1 MGDGK
6 ISQRQLAFLFFTILI
21 GTMFFHNPQIVVGTT
36 GQDGWI
42 AYLIASFWG
51 ILVALVMVALGQR
64 FPDQT
69 LTGYIPN
76 ILGKPLGKIL
86 SLLYTIWFLF
96 IGGGVL
102 AQFANFM
109 NTTIM
114 ASTPKM
120 VFIITFVAIAY
131 YAVNLGLETFVRV
144 NELLLWVIVIA
155 IILVVTLPYE
165 LMDLRRMLPVG
176 QMSIGKLVATSLI
189 AGSWRGE
196 VMLVGMF
203 LPALVTLKNTARN
216 MIETVFLVGVML
228 IAVEISLVTVF
239 GAHLVGDIEVP
250 VFALARMI
258 STARVLDR
266 LEALVLIIWVFA
278 TFIKICAF
286 LYCTARATADT
297 MGFQEFRFLL
307 LPISL
312 LFTAIA
318 YNQTVDPAK
327 FVDFLL
333 FTWPGYGLL
342 SFELVIPLFLL
353 IVALWRGK
361 REKKV

>member
-155 IILVVTLPYE
+155 IVLVVTLPYE

-176 QMSIGKLVATSLI
+176 QMSIGRARRDFPDCRELEGRSDVGRNVF
-189 AGSWRGE
+189 AGVGNLKEYRPQHDRDRIPGWSDVDCCGDIIGNSIWSSFSWR
-196 VMLVGMF
+196 
-203 LPALVTLKNTARN
+203 
-216 MIETVFLVGVML
+216 
-228 IAVEISLVTVF
+228 
-239 GAHLVGDIEVP
+239 
-250 VFALARMI
+250 
-258 STARVLDR
+258 
-266 LEALVLIIWVFA
+266 
-278 TFIKICAF
+278 
-286 LYCTARATADT
+286 Y
-297 MGFQEFRFLL
+297 
-307 LPISL
+307 
-312 LFTAIA
+312 
-318 YNQTVDPAK
+318 
-327 FVDFLL
+327 
-333 FTWPGYGLL
+333 
-342 SFELVIPLFLL
+342 
-353 IVALWRGK
+353 
-361 REKKV
+361 

>member
-6 ISQRQLAFLFFTILI
+6 ISQRQLAYLFFTILI

-51 ILVALVMVALGQR
+51 ILVALVIVALGRR
-64 FPDQT
+64 FPDKT
-69 LTGYIPN
+69 LTAYIPH
-76 ILGKPLGKIL
+76 IIGKPLGKIL

-96 IGGGVL
+96 IGGGLL

-120 VFIITFVAIAY
+120 VFIITFVAIAF
-131 YAVNLGLETFVRV
+131 YAVHSGLEVVVRV

-203 LPALVTLKNTARN
+203 LPALVTLKNTTRN
-216 MIETVFLVGVML
+216 MIWTVFLVGVML

-266 LEALVLIIWVFA
+266 LEALVLIIWVLA
-278 TFIKICAF
+278 TFVKICAF
-286 LYCTARATADT
+286 LYCTAQATADT
-297 MGFQEFRFLL
+297 MGFQESRFLL

-327 FVDFLL
+327 FIDFLML
-333 FTWPGYGLL
+333 TWPGYGLL
-342 SFELVIPLFLL
+342 SFQLVIPLLL
-353 IVALWRGK
+353 LVIASLRGK
-361 REKKV
+361 GEKRL

>member
-6 ISQRQLAFLFFTILI
+6 ISQRQLAYLFFTILI
-21 GTMFFHNPQIVVGTT
+21 GTIFFYNPQIVVGTV
-36 GQDGWI
+36 GQDAWI
-42 AYLIASFWG
+42 VYLIATFWG
-51 ILVALVMVALGQR
+51 IMVALVIVALGRR
-64 FPDQT
+64 FPDKT
-69 LTGYIPN
+69 LTAYIPH
-76 ILGKPLGKIL
+76 IIGKPLGKIL

-96 IGGGVL
+96 IGGGLL

-120 VFIITFVAIAY
+120 VFIITFVAIAF
-131 YAVNLGLETFVRV
+131 YAVHSGLEVVVRV

-203 LPALVTLKNTARN
+203 LPALVTLKNTTRN
-216 MIETVFLVGVML
+216 MIWTVFLVGVFM

-239 GAHLVGDIEVP
+239 GAQIVGDLEVP
-250 VFALARMI
+250 VFNLARMI

-266 LEALVLIIWVFA
+266 VEALVLIIWVLA
-278 TFIKICAF
+278 TFVKICAF
-286 LYCTARATADT
+286 LYCTAQATADT
-297 MGFQEFRFLL
+297 MGFQESRFLL

-327 FVDFLL
+327 FIDFLML
-333 FTWPGYGLL
+333 TWPGYGLL
-342 SFELVIPLFLL
+342 SFQLVIPLLL
-353 IVALWRGK
+353 LVIASLRGK
-361 REKKV
+361 GEKRL